1 MRFIATVID
10 GAGLQPPREPQ
21 FIASAERPLAA

>member
-10 GAGLQPPREPQ
+10 GAGLQPTREPNSSL
-21 FIASAERPLAA
+21 SAERPLAA